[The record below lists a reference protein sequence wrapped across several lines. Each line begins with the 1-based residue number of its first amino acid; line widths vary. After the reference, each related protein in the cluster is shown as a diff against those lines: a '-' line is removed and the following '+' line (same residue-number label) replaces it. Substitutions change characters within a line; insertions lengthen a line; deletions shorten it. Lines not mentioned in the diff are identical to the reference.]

1 MVLAILAAFAVISA
15 PRFADA
21 MANYRVQAAA
31 RRIAA
36 DIRSARMRAETEN
49 TTQEIVFNIATD
61 SYELP
66 RMADL
71 DHSLD
76 TYQVNLANKPYE
88 AVLVIA
94 NFGGD
99 QTVKFNGFGVP
110 DSGGTIEVSIGSVQK
125 TLLLNPTTGDT
136 ELQ

>member
-1 MVLAILAAFAVISA
+1 MVLAILAVLAVISA

-21 MANYRVQAAA
+21 MTSYRVQAAA

-36 DIRSARMRAETEN
+36 DIRAARIRAETEN

-66 RMADL
+66 GMADL
-71 DHSLD
+71 DHSLN
-76 TYQVNLANKPYE
+76 TYQVNLANKPYK

-125 TLLLNPTTGDT
+125 TISLNPDTGNT
-136 ELQ
+136 VLQ